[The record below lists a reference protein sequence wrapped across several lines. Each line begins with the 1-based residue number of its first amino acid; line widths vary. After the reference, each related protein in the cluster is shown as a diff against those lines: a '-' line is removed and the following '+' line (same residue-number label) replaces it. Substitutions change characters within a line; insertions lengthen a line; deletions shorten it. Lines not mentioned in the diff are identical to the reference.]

1 MGCVTILTIDLSYEE
16 SLQDQQKYEDK
27 DTHIYKGK
35 IIFQS
40 HVYKIAN
47 EFCILNLILMFY
59 QYKHLEY
66 FIVLDQKENHL
77 KPKNVW

>member
-1 MGCVTILTIDLSYEE
+1 MGCVIILTIDLSYEE
-16 SLQDQQKYEDK
+16 TLQDQWKYKDK
-27 DTHIYKGK
+27 DTHIHKDK

-47 EFCILNLILMFY
+47 ELGILI

-77 KPKNVW
+77 KPNNVW